1 MAEDL
6 AAFGA
11 VAPESDLDE
20 DADEVSAD
28 DRFPVY
34 PENWQTVEVF
44 RRCADSW
51 DIVSGQGGAHYQALK
66 TERIESVLR
75 LMQIPDSNKLEIFD
89 NLRVM
94 QAAAKEV
101 LNERE

>member
-11 VAPESDLDE
+11 VAPEADSDDE
-20 DADEVSAD
+20 EGETD
-28 DRFPVY
+28 DLFPVY
-34 PENWQTVEVF
+34 PENWPTVQVF
-44 RRCADSW
+44 KRCADSW
-51 DIVSGQGGAHYQALK
+51 DIVAGMDNIFYQALK
-66 TERIESVLR
+66 TDRIESVLR
-75 LMQIPDSNKLEIFD
+75 LMKIPDSDKLEIFD